1 MSIASGV
8 TLMGRRQAEAL
19 MDSECTITSVAT
31 AGVDPATGE
40 YTTTTTTVYSGKCR
54 LRWPT
59 ALANEVDGAGQI
71 IAKQSPTLSIPI
83 EGTGDVL
90 PDMIA
95 TITASPLDES
105 TVGLKLRVKGVQ
117 FQTHATARRLQVE
130 VES

>member
-1 MSIASGV
+1 
-8 TLMGRRQAEAL
+8 